1 MKFLKR
7 GNYFREQTR
16 SLPFFCKTLPDNL
29 RLELGFFPVEPGA
42 SRSYSGDFD
51 LTKGFLMSI
60 KADQIDL
67 NSDASLVDRENDN
80 EVSVAETVHVV
91 GVSADE
97 TLMGSGDGSVQV
109 QEQMVEQGGGFE
121 GANESVGGDEK
132 SDLVVDTLGKMR
144 KMECVRSGIDLL
156 AEVGSMGKEAD
167 GKGGDGDS
175 LMKGEGAGM
184 SECEQGISIPN
195 EKELA
200 TMEIDE
206 KPSSV
211 EEHDINVNTCPVVGL
226 NSIAEDSIQ
235 LGNACDAGSLSG
247 DFDPNS
253 SVLGSTDSL
262 PSNTCVP
269 EEGSFGGPEDHAM
282 EIDNQSQINENQTQG
297 IQSSKDGVFENNGN
311 RPDQFDLVEKLDP
324 YTNPP
329 DDLSGDAN
337 NPESSASKPEFCVS
351 DLVWGKVQSY
361 PWWPGQIFAPSAAT
375 AKAKKYFKKDCY
387 LIAYFGD
394 HTFAWNEASR
404 IKPFRPHFLHM
415 EKQSSSED
423 FQYAIDCALEEV
435 SRRIEYGLACSCI
448 LKKAYSSVQT
458 QTIVNAGI
466 REESSRIDG
475 GDRFSNATSFEPSQ
489 LIKYIEGL
497 AQSPYYSGINKLQF
511 VASQAQLLAFYR
523 WKGYSQLPEFKI
535 LGGLL
540 ESDADIQLS
549 EEVKQCSKEDE
560 NAFPS
565 SKVDQVST
573 GDGKPEGQDGSSDK
587 QRNSGD
593 SLSSKKEKSLSDFLA
608 ERRLNIKNGKKG
620 LGGKAGDKSIS
631 VFSRRKRKAVDTLS
645 GDLAPVV
652 KHMKSNFNLSDDS
665 AKSQSKQSF
674 TIGASILR
682 VASQLNGSSPIFKND
697 DGFSRKS
704 PVKNKSTEKL
714 LPRKTEGKRFSERQN
729 SSPHEM
735 LSQLL
740 LAATDPLK
748 EYSFLTSI
756 VGYFTDL
763 RNSIIL
769 ECNRPEKH
777 EQSVKIED
785 SSWVDRIL
793 KCLPEEM
800 LKLECQ
806 NQAADILPETPSE
819 NDTPTVQPTS
829 NLDSEP
835 KSTNQS
841 PKMEAEKPMES
852 LNESSKEEF
861 SPTALILNF
870 TDLDSVPMVEN
881 LNKIFSRYGPLNE
894 SDTEVLEKSS
904 RARVVFKRREDAE
917 TAFSSAGKYSI
928 FGPSLVSYRLKY
940 LPSTPHKAS
949 PGITKRG
956 KKSTKSLSGGST

>member
-1 MKFLKR
+1 
-7 GNYFREQTR
+7 
-16 SLPFFCKTLPDNL
+16 
-29 RLELGFFPVEPGA
+29 
-42 SRSYSGDFD
+42 
-51 LTKGFLMSI
+51 MSI

-80 EVSVAETVHVV
+80 EVSVAETVPVV
-91 GVSADE
+91 GVSVDE
-97 TLMGSGDGSVQV
+97 TLTGSGDGSVQV
-109 QEQMVEQGGGFE
+109 QEQMVERGGDFE
-121 GANESVGGDEK
+121 GANESLGGDEK

-144 KMECVRSGIDLL
+144 KMECARSGIDLL
-156 AEVGSMGKEAD
+156 AEAGSMGEEAD
-167 GKGGDGDS
+167 GKGNGGDS
-175 LMKGEGAGM
+175 LMNGEGAGM

-200 TMEIDE
+200 AMEIDE
-206 KPSSV
+206 KPPSV
-211 EEHDINVNTCPVVGL
+211 EEHDINVNTCPVVRL

-235 LGNACDAGSLSG
+235 LGNACDAGSLPG

-269 EEGSFGGPEDHAM
+269 KEGSFGGPEDHAM
-282 EIDNQSQINENQTQG
+282 EIDNQSQINENQTWG
-297 IQSSKDGVFENNGN
+297 IQSSTDGVFQNNGN

-329 DDLSGDAN
+329 EDLSGDAN

-361 PWWPGQIFAPSAAT
+361 PWWPGQIFEPSAAT

-404 IKPFRPHFLHM
+404 IKPFRPLFLRM

-448 LKKAYSSVQT
+448 SKKAYSSVRT

-489 LIKYIEGL
+489 VIKYIEGL

-511 VASQAQLLAFYR
+511 VSSQAQLLAFYR

-549 EEVKQCSKEDE
+549 KEVKQCGKEDE

-565 SKVDQVST
+565 SNIDQVST
-573 GDGKPEGQDGSSDK
+573 GDGKPESQDGSSDK

-620 LGGKAGDKSIS
+620 LSGKAGDKSIS
-631 VFSRRKRKAVDTLS
+631 VFSRRKRKAVDTLP

-652 KHMKSNFNLSDDS
+652 KHMKSNLSDDAAPVVKHMKSNLSDDSAPVVKHMKSNLSDDSAPVVKHMKSNLSDDS

-704 PVKNKSTEKL
+704 PVKNKSTEKPL
-714 LPRKTEGKRFSERQN
+714 SRKTEGKRFSERQN

-748 EYSFLTSI
+748 EYSFSTSM
-756 VGYFTDL
+756 VAYFTDL

-777 EQSVKIED
+777 EHSVEVEE

-806 NQAADILPETPSE
+806 NQAADILPETPNE
-819 NDTPTVQPTS
+819 NGTPTVQPTS
-829 NLDSEP
+829 NLHSEP

-894 SDTEVLEKSS
+894 SDTEVLGKSS
-904 RARVVFKRREDAE
+904 RAKVVFKRREDAE

-949 PGITKRG
+949 AGITKQG
-956 KKSTKSLSGGST
+956 KKSTKPGSGGST